1 MIININ
7 YNNLNQILTLYL
19 EPKNM
24 EFILSFS
31 DLLSFSLAQSCLLDP
46 LKTYGSGSL
55 GCSDCSKCH
64 QSYTSGSNLMED
76 LNFFSQ
82 TSSSY
87 LRIGLISN
95 QYPLVDL

>member
-31 DLLSFSLAQSCLLDP
+31 GLGLISLARSCLLDL
-46 LKTYGSGSL
+46 LKTYGSCSL
-55 GCSDCSKCH
+55 GCSDCSKCYH
-64 QSYTSGSNLMED
+64 SSTSGSNLMED

-82 TSSSY
+82 TSSSC

-95 QYPLVDL
+95 QSPLVD